1 MNDCSNCGNSIEVTP
16 TSHVCSM
23 EGKKYVISNYPA
35 QGENCNALELVVK
48 KQVKIKK
55 TFFLKR
61 NKQSRV
67 DDAEQKIIE
76 AYDRNVGP
84 KSYPSVSGEAP
95 NPSQEVNVKSAL
107 GWIVAAVLAGAL
119 IASWLLF

>member
-1 MNDCSNCGNSIEVTP
+1 MNDCSTCSKSIEVTP
-16 TSHVCSM
+16 TSHVCST

>member
-1 MNDCSNCGNSIEVTP
+1 MNDCSNCGNSIEVNP
-16 TSHVCSM
+16 LSHVCSM

-48 KQVKIKK
+48 KQVKIKNK
-55 TFFLKR
+55 AFFKR
-61 NKQSRV
+61 RKQPLV

-84 KSYPSVSGEAP
+84 KSYPSNSIELP
-95 NPSQEVNVKSAL
+95 NQEVNVKSAL